1 VFPYAEKP
9 YFLTLNKY
17 KIFSQT
23 RAKTIWV
30 IGLIWGLLPQVDA
43 QQQITKNFSI
53 AEGLPNNAI
62 RSLFLDSR
70 EILWIGTENGISVKR
85 NNEFISFFMEDGLAF
100 NNCWD
105 ITEDHH
111 GQVWFGSYGGGVSM
125 FDGSTF
131 HQIKEGLYTPFIR
144 NMHVFGE
151 HVWVGTTNGLNLIHT
166 KTLEVIRVSDSQGDE
181 ALNFISGFFEYEN
194 RFFYTTYR
202 NGVYE
207 VVPSSGGGYRAVLLN
222 RLEYIYGI
230 HHDDSLL
237 YIAGREQ
244 ISQYTLTSFL
254 STNPLPN
261 FTHSSTNFYKFQQ
274 TENFGL
280 LGVGMG
286 LYSPNGGVFGIER
299 KSLNPLNQPL
309 NIKSS
314 NLWSV
319 AYNSR
324 SDILYV
330 GSLDKGLYEI
340 NLSKR
345 LLLFESNNQEIL
357 GFAGI
362 DTLDVIL
369 QSNGLFFQASKMLI
383 SKNEFKRAQARYFN
397 NPRSWIPAIKDDF
410 YELNEQLTSGEI
422 IFYGLQ
428 VNQESYWINSNVG
441 LYEVSKKGSIIRYL
455 PLHTFVFGFTPE
467 GYLIESNPFG
477 GMRIYPDLNSPD
489 RYTYYSANHP
499 NTPNMLS
506 QIIGKEDRTYFASVF
521 AGLFRLDKKGLF
533 SLKENGVWGIEKIK
547 SIYATTSNQLIVGAE
562 FGDIFVIEDG
572 KEFKELLHIPKS
584 KIYGNSIVGV
594 KSYADALFILTEKG
608 VNVYQDGVVK
618 LIDEE
623 QGLKK
628 TLIKSFKII
637 HETLYLGYED
647 AYVSIHLPS
656 LLKDTYQ
663 SYELKVSKL
672 LVNYEKIQSVENRW
686 FNYHPDNISL
696 KNPPVSISIEVQPH
710 PLLYPEK
717 LQYRYR
723 ITSQQEWTPFSK
735 SNEILLTN
743 LNHGNYTIEVEVFDL
758 HSGKS
763 EYFSLFTVR
772 IMPPIYLEVWFI
784 LLVILLLSLLILG
797 IFQIRVSQ
805 IREAEAIRRK
815 IAETKIEAL
824 RSQMN
829 PHFIFN
835 AINSIQYFILKN
847 DSEKAMAFLGKFS
860 RLIRKTLENSKNN
873 LIKLSAEID
882 YLHSY
887 MAVENERMA
896 QRIQCKV
903 TYHDSLDPEYID
915 IPPMLIQ
922 PFIENAFVHAFPPTI
937 QKPSIEVHFEQL
949 SKGNISCI
957 ISDNGRG
964 FTTKGQKSHR
974 SRGLEL
980 VSERISLLPNALP
993 DAISIKSDEENG
1005 TVIKVKIP
1013 VNTRGPMNKYG
1024 KI

>member
-1 VFPYAEKP
+1 MNKHIRIW
-9 YFLTLNKY
+9 LT
-17 KIFSQT
+17 Q
-23 RAKTIWV
+23 AKTIWV
-30 IGLIWGLLPQVDA
+30 IGLIWGLLPQVEA

-70 EILWIGTENGISVKR
+70 EMLWIGTENGVSVKQ
-85 NNEFISFFMEDGLAF
+85 NNEFLSFFMEDGLAF
-100 NNCWD
+100 NSCWD

-125 FDGSTF
+125 FDGNTF

-144 NMHVFGE
+144 SMHVFGD

-207 VVPSSGGGYRAVLLN
+207 VVPSSAGAYRAELIN
-222 RLEYIYGI
+222 SLEYIYSI

-244 ISQYTLTSFL
+244 ISQYPLTSFL
-254 STNPLPN
+254 STNPTPN
-261 FTHSSTNFYKFQQ
+261 YTQSSTNFYKFHQ

-280 LGVGMG
+280 LAAGMG
-286 LYSPNGGVFGIER
+286 LYSPNGGVFGIGSEN
-299 KSLNPLNQPL
+299 LNPLNQPL

-314 NLWSV
+314 NLWSM
-319 AYNSR
+319 AYNPR

-345 LLLFESNNQEIL
+345 LLLFESNNHEIL

-369 QSNGLFFQASKMLI
+369 QSNGLFIQANKMLV
-383 SKNEFKRAQARYFN
+383 SKNEFKRAQARYFKN
-397 NPRSWIPAIKDDF
+397 ARSWIPSIEDDF
-410 YELNEQLTSGEI
+410 YELNEQLTSREI
-422 IFYGLQ
+422 IFYGLK
-428 VNQESYWINSNVG
+428 VNQESYWINSNIG
-441 LYEVSKKGSIIRYL
+441 LYEVSKKGSIVRYL

-489 RYTYYSANHP
+489 RYTHYSTSDP

-521 AGLFRLDKKGLF
+521 AGLFRLDKNGLF
-533 SLKENGVWGIEKIK
+533 SLKENGVWDVEKIK
-547 SIYATTSNQLIVGAE
+547 SIYATTANQLIVGAE

-594 KSYADALFILTEKG
+594 KTYADALFILTEKG
-608 VNVYQDGVVK
+608 VNVYQNGVVK

-623 QGLKK
+623 QGLRK

-663 SYELKVSKL
+663 SYELKVTKL
-672 LVNYEKIQSVENRW
+672 LVNYEKIKSVENRW
-686 FNYHPDNISL
+686 FNYHPGNISL
-696 KNPPVSISIEVQPH
+696 KNPPVSISIQVQPH
-710 PLLYPEK
+710 TLLYPEK

-723 ITSQQEWTPFSK
+723 ITSEQEWTPFSR
-735 SNEILLTN
+735 SNEIFLTN
-743 LNHGNYTIEVEVFDL
+743 LNHGNYSIEIEVFDL

-763 EYFSLFTVR
+763 EYFSLFTIR
-772 IMPPIYLEVWFI
+772 IMPPIYLEAWFI

-797 IFQIRVSQ
+797 IFQIRVAQ
-805 IREAEAIRRK
+805 IREAEAIQRK

-847 DSEKAMAFLGKFS
+847 DTEKAMDFLSKFS
-860 RLIRKTLENSKNN
+860 LLIRKTLDNTKNN
-873 LIKLSAEID
+873 QIRLSSEID
-882 YLHSY
+882 YLRSY
-887 MAVENERMA
+887 MSVENERMGN
-896 QRIQCKV
+896 RIQWEV
-903 TYHDSLDPEYID
+903 SLDESLDPEFID

-922 PFIENAFVHAFPPTI
+922 PFIENAFVHAFPPA
-937 QKPSIEVHFEQL
+937 IEQPIIRVSFEKV
-949 SKGNISCI
+949 SMGNITCI
-957 ISDNGRG
+957 IWDNGIG
-964 FTTKGQKSHR
+964 IAPKSQKSHR

-980 VSERISLLPNALP
+980 VSERIGLLPKALP
-993 DAISIKSDEENG
+993 EAISIVSKEQFG
-1005 TVIKVKIP
+1005 TEIRVKIP
-1013 VNTRGPMNKYG
+1013 VNTHGPME
-1024 KI
+1024 KIG